1 MLASLVDLI
10 LFVFWLVELLV
21 IGAVIAGWLNAD
33 PTNFLVRILRE
44 TTEPLFRLVRPLARK
59 IPGPLD
65 WAPMIV
71 LLGIEVIKRVL
82 VHLVR

>member
-1 MLASLVDLI
+1 MIASLVALV
-10 LFVFWLVELLV
+10 LNVLWLVELLV
-21 IGAVIAGWLNAD
+21 LGAVIASWLDAD
-33 PTNFLVRILRE
+33 RNNFLVRILRE
-44 TTEPLFRLVRPLARK
+44 TTEPLFRLVRPLARR

-65 WAPMIV
+65 WAPFIV